1 MQNRLL
7 GCCQT
12 GYYILLIS
20 SNFQY
25 DFNKFI
31 YPANEETVR
40 LIKMSKGEAY
50 AYHVD
55 LTKREDIYR
64 TAERVKKEIGKVF
77 FKQCCLQIRVDKIS
91 VDS

>member
-1 MQNRLL
+1 
-7 GCCQT
+7 
-12 GYYILLIS
+12 
-20 SNFQY
+20 
-25 DFNKFI
+25 
-31 YPANEETVR
+31 
-40 LIKMSKGEAY
+40 MSKGEAY